1 MDNFTRLR
9 KALYEGY
16 GPGDPAGY
24 LRLAEALSGSNS
36 DLDPVTNAMTQLHAR
51 VQGSSGGDDLEPG
64 IWSVL
69 GLSPYAD
76 KYLGAALRGKP
87 EASSRLRMAAEQT
100 GCLRSGFSVA
110 SAAGLRPFDTVIT
123 AQALKQRGDE
133 DLLVEALDYA
143 VRSGFASLEHEI
155 RLLLSP
161 DLPMG
166 VRLEA
171 EMALASMGL
180 AGNAPPASVSVW
192 QRHSDTPLAAMDGLL
207 QSVFYGDPVQPGK
220 GGGGGIGTLIRA
232 LGGALSAG
240 NVVADDRTPGS
251 LEAGKHRNFRTGMP
265 VVTLACR
272 NSRHGSAGLLLREW
286 LSAGHLLERLAVYL
300 ESQDPA
306 GFVIAAHRIRR
317 TTELLLRSLAGIIG
331 VVHVRYLDDA
341 SLAVAQAA
349 RELGIPVAMT
359 LTPDPHR
366 SVCGPDGSIIP
377 RKGAAL
383 HELLNR
389 IFIGDQLLAM
399 SRGIVAIGKNAF
411 SGPLAEWFPQLED
424 TRGSVRAGIDEG
436 VDTEPA
442 LAGIEPARMLV
453 APDLALR
460 LSPER
465 LDKPAIICVG
475 RLNPVK
481 GQVNLARA
489 WAESS
494 LWKRY
499 NLIFI
504 GGDLEAP
511 DGDERTIRDAIR
523 AVLREELAGRLCHL
537 PAQDNEVVRTL
548 LAWFSER
555 NPAAGTDLYVCPSLK
570 EEFGLSIL
578 EAMAAGLPVCAPLKG
593 GAGTY
598 VRHGINGFLVDTRNT
613 DSLRTDLEALL
624 VNELSNRSRMDNL
637 KAMARATVEE
647 SYSLKAMA
655 AGYARFYERMRA

>member
-1 MDNFTRLR
+1 VDEFTRLR
-9 KALYEGY
+9 KALHEGY
-16 GPGDPAGY
+16 EPGDAEGY
-24 LRLAEALSGSNS
+24 QRLARALSGSKPE
-36 DLDPVTNAMTQLHAR
+36 LDPVTNAMVQLHAR
-51 VQGSSGGDDLEPG
+51 AQVPSGDDKLEPG
-64 IWSVL
+64 LWSVL
-69 GLSPYAD
+69 GQSPYAD

-87 EASSRLRMAAEQT
+87 EASSRLREAVDQT
-100 GCLRSGFSVA
+100 GYLRSGFSVA
-110 SAAGLRPFDTVIT
+110 SAAGLRPFDTAMT
-123 AQALKQRGDE
+123 AQALRQRGDAG
-133 DLLVEALDYA
+133 LLVEALDYA
-143 VRSGFASLEHEI
+143 ARCGFISLEHEI
-155 RLLLSP
+155 QQILGQDMP
-161 DLPMG
+161 QG

-171 EMALASMGL
+171 EMALSTLGL
-180 AGNAPPASVSVW
+180 AENRTPASGAVWPHAPNASV
-192 QRHSDTPLAAMDGLL
+192 AGMAGLL
-207 QSVFYGDPVQPGK
+207 QSVFYGDPGQPGK
-220 GGGGGIGTLIRA
+220 GGGGGIGTLLRA
-232 LGGALSAG
+232 LGAALSAG
-240 NVVADDRTPGS
+240 HQDAGGS
-251 LEAGKHRNFRTGMP
+251 VIKGTAGDESRNTWTARP

-272 NSRHGSAGLLLREW
+272 NSRNGSAGLLPREW
-286 LSAGHLLERLAVYL
+286 LGAGHLLERLAVYL

-306 GFVIAAHRIRR
+306 GFVVAAHRIRR
-317 TTELLLRSLAGIIG
+317 AAGLLLRSLAGTIG

-349 RELGIPVAMT
+349 RELGIPIAMT

-366 SVCGPDGSIIP
+366 SVCGPDGAIIP
-377 RKGAAL
+377 REGAAL

-389 IFIGDQLLAM
+389 VFIGDQLLVL
-399 SRGIVAIGKNAF
+399 SRGVVAIGKDAF
-411 SGPLAEWFPQLED
+411 SGPLSEWFPQLED

-442 LAGIEPARMLV
+442 IAGIEPARMLT
-453 APDLALR
+453 APDLTLR
-460 LSPER
+460 LSPEW
-465 LDKPAIICVG
+465 LDEPAIICVG

-489 WAESS
+489 WAGSS
-494 LWKRY
+494 LWKHY

-511 DGDERTIRDAIR
+511 DGDERSIRDGIR

-537 PAQDNEVVRTL
+537 PAQDNAVVRTL
-548 LAWFSER
+548 LAWFAER

-613 DSLRTDLEALL
+613 DSLRYDLEALMS
-624 VNELSNRSRMDNL
+624 NELSDRSRMQTL
-637 KAMARATVEE
+637 KAMGRKTVED